1 MQTDIS
7 PFLRKL
13 TWQLWSIFL
22 CTAKDFQRVEHHC
35 IQRECAKYT
44 ACSFANFWISFPSVS
59 HYTVS
64 QVQHMYG
71 ISNSTLIVYNFYK
84 NEYIEEILLNII
96 NNFFSIK
103 RIQQYLTNVCIF
115 ISKNI
120 MSNINRSFEKNHF
133 RKKLD
138 MPYRKWHWRVNNFT
152 LYF

>member
-1 MQTDIS
+1 
-7 PFLRKL
+7 
-13 TWQLWSIFL
+13 
-22 CTAKDFQRVEHHC
+22 
-35 IQRECAKYT
+35 
-44 ACSFANFWISFPSVS
+44 
-59 HYTVS
+59 
-64 QVQHMYG
+64 MYG

-138 MPYRKWHWRVNNFT
+138 MPYRKWH
-152 LYF
+152 